1 MNTYE
6 KHYKE
11 FKSNNEHLFIY
22 RRKRRTKLF
31 VKIALLETFIIFFA
45 VAGASVDLK
54 KSIIFSAVCAV
65 ILPFLIFDP
74 QDYFKKPFI
83 GKIIG
88 EKYIMRYVFPKGVLY
103 GGHRLSGARTKY
115 GYKSFIRYTVKDEN
129 GRTYHFTLPQDYK
142 AVYQNGDKV
151 MRISGLDYP
160 VCFTKRK
167 HTVCMKCGALFVP
180 HKDTCDALWCGAPL
194 PVISEEN
201 YEII

>member
-1 MNTYE
+1 MDTYE

-11 FKSNNEHLFIY
+11 FRTNNEHLFIY

-31 VKIALLETFIIFFA
+31 IKIALLEAFIIFFA

-54 KSIIFSAVCAV
+54 KAIIFSAVCAV
-65 ILPFLIFDP
+65 ILPFFLFDP

-88 EKYIMRYVFPKGVLY
+88 EKYMMRYVFPKGVIY
-103 GGHRLSGARTKY
+103 GTHRVPGVKY
-115 GYKSFIRYTVKDEN
+115 GFKSFIRYTVKDEI
-129 GRTYHFTLPQDYK
+129 GCTYHFTLPQEYK
-142 AVYQNGDKV
+142 AVYRNGDTV

-167 HTVCMKCGALFVP
+167 HTVCMKCGALFIP

-194 PVISEEN
+194 PVIAEEN
-201 YEII
+201 DEII